1 VASLTGI
8 KVPIQAERG
17 YHVMVKKFD
26 HELPMAVSSADRK
39 FIMTPMKHGLR
50 LAGTVEY
57 GSPSAPFN
65 HKRTELLIKQ
75 GDIMLQDGI
84 DMSSLG
90 DRWMGER
97 PSTSDS
103 LPVIDTICDDKIV
116 LAFGHQHL
124 GLTQAAITADL
135 VSQLITNQQT
145 SINVAPFTLRRFS

>member
-1 VASLTGI
+1 
-8 KVPIQAERG
+8 
-17 YHVMVKKFD
+17 
-26 HELPMAVSSADRK
+26 
-39 FIMTPMKHGLR
+39 MKHGLR

-84 DMSSLG
+84 DRRAVG
-90 DRWMGER
+90 DHWMGER

-135 VSQLITNQQT
+135 VSQLIANQPT